1 MKQSLR
7 PVALLAAALGLVA
20 ASVAVTRLTLRPP
33 TPARPAAT
41 VAAPP
46 ARAAERVAALGRLDP
61 QGEVRRLAAPMS
73 SFGGS
78 PRLTRLLVQEGQRVR
93 RGELLASFDSAPPL
107 LAERRQVLAR
117 LANLEARLGI
127 QQRDIERYRRLGR
140 SGAIATADLDRRETD
155 LLSLQGELQEAR
167 AQLQR
172 IEADLSF
179 TELRAP
185 IDGVV
190 LRVRARVGE
199 RPSDEGVLE
208 IGASD
213 RMEAL
218 IEVYESDIDRVRPN
232 QAVTLTSEN
241 GGFEG
246 ELSGRVLRISPQVR
260 QRTVLATDPTQDA
273 DARIVEVRV
282 GLEPAAA
289 ERVRGLSGLK
299 VIARIGS

>member
-1 MKQSLR
+1 VKQSLR

-167 AQLQR
+167 TQLQR
-172 IEADLSF
+172 IEADLSL

>member
-167 AQLQR
+167 TQLQR
-172 IEADLSF
+172 IEADLSL

>member
-41 VAAPP
+41 VAPPP

-260 QRTVLATDPTQDA
+260 QRTVLSTDPTQDA